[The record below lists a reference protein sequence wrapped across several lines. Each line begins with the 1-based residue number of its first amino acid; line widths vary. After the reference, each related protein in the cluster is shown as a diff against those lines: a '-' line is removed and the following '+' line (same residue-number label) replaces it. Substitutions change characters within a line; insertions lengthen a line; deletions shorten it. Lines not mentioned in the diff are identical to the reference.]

1 MKRYLGYIAAFIALV
16 VATGCSYDDVDNGLS
31 MQNGKKDIVTVMGR
45 ITPFTDYY
53 VGTRGVK
60 NDDEGKLTSMAMALF
75 QVNDAGTAIVGNCE
89 YYQYADSQAELLFNI
104 ERGDKYA
111 KNKRYVMYVFTN
123 MPGLGELEDDFEAGT
138 LTLDQILGSVY
149 SVQDLNI
156 PANGFPMIGS
166 LGDTFSSNI
175 DQDGKVFVL
184 SPTADGTN
192 ATDLIAPKVDGTTQ
206 TLLTIPMK
214 AMYAK
219 VNFTIEVRPD
229 QSIDGNYS
237 PQFTL
242 ESYAINNVPSKVDF
256 DNSTNSDTEV
266 LTGGFSRPVTGNK
279 VASGANTINFSFYLP
294 ERLLTPEKDTLTYE
308 YPFRGSYDVV
318 VDEDQDGIREE
329 DRKYMQRYKAQLLG
343 AGQKATNIVISGQF
357 RDHQNHHWD
366 VDYTIQLGADSFSD
380 FNILRNSEYNNV
392 VTIKGIQTSNDMEPD
407 NVSYDHRVTITR
419 TQPAIISVRREVM
432 LDSHFE
438 IRPLRVTGID
448 IGTDIGAINAVKVEV
463 VNPSAANWMRLERS
477 FGDGTPANS
486 PETTVN
492 GTPKSIYID
501 EDPND
506 AAYGKRRFFTYNLID
521 GVNANATDATLKE
534 STEVVLPLTQGVT
547 ECCWIYIDENTN
559 TGDGL
564 RSGVIKVSYGTCPAG
579 NFTVDK
585 FTPANNVNY
594 PDVNYTLSQ
603 RNLFH
608 VTYAT
613 SSKDYYI
620 EYHEEYLHDYD
631 SADDYVQTDYDGMP
645 WGLDS
650 IQLSYDNY
658 AILTSK
664 GTWGDVDGDIHE
676 ELKKTSPFYDFYLPR
691 DVDRNKWYF
700 ESDDAYNEMVHAY
713 SGYAFCNAIIQVVN
727 GYGDHDTDASNNID
741 VLQLNQKPRSAV
753 EYCYNKNKRN
763 NKGQVAWTDNSDNVK
778 WYLPA
783 IDEIEEIVMSSYVD
797 AESVTHRT
805 YARFLDFRN
814 KFYWSSQPAYLNNYV
829 FVDRD
834 YFGAGDRYGNYM
846 IDDKYR
852 ARATS
857 VSYEDKTGDGPSD
870 PNNYDKESSESSGF
884 TNYIDADYVY
894 DKFLSMPVA
903 GTGKLENVTPKP
915 VPKPEENGGSYVVIS
930 GSNQGDWWN
939 NTTHD
944 GIFYP
949 THTLTRS
956 SPAKG
961 NMSRDDLARVRC
973 VRKMD

>member
-75 QVNDAGTAIVGNCE
+75 QVNDTGTAIVGNCE

-138 LTLDQILGSVY
+138 LTLDQILESVY

-156 PANGFPMIGS
+156 PADGFPMIGS
-166 LGDTFSSNI
+166 LGDTFSPNI
-175 DQDGKVFVL
+175 DQDGRVFIL

-256 DNSTNSDTEV
+256 DSSTNSDTEV

-294 ERLLTPEKDTLTYE
+294 ERLLTPEKDTLTYN
-308 YPFRGSYDVV
+308 YPFRGSYDAV

-392 VTIKGIQTSNDMEPD
+392 VTIKGIQTSNDMDPG

-463 VNPSAANWMRLERS
+463 VNPATTHWMRLERS

-547 ECCWIYIDENTN
+547 ECCWIYIDENTT

-564 RSGVIKVSYGTCPAG
+564 RSGVIKVSYGSCPAG

-585 FTPANNVNY
+585 FTPANNASY

-650 IQLSYDNY
+650 IQLSYY
-658 AILTSK
+658 IPAILVSK
-664 GTWGDVDGDIHE
+664 GSWGSVDNAVYDAL
-676 ELKKTSPFYDFYLPR
+676 LKNSPYYDFYLSR
-691 DVDRNKWYF
+691 DVAENWNFSRF
-700 ESDDAYNEMVHAY
+700 PRNEMIHNY
-713 SGYAFCNAIIQVVN
+713 DGYAFCNAIIQVVN
-727 GYGDHDTDASNNID
+727 GYGDHDSDASNNID

-763 NKGQVAWTDNSDNVK
+763 NKGQVAWTGNYDNLK

-814 KFYWSSQPAYLNNYV
+814 KFYWSSQPAYLNNYI
-829 FVDRD
+829 FVERLL
-834 YFGAGDRYGNYM
+834 GDRYGNYM

-857 VSYEDKTGDGPSD
+857 VSYEDKTGNGPTD
-870 PNNYDKESSESSGF
+870 PDNYDKVSSESSGY
-884 TNYIDADYVY
+884 TKYIDADYT
-894 DKFLSMPVA
+894 DLFGGLSN
-903 GTGKLENVTPKP
+903 TGEHDVT
-915 VPKPEENGGSYVVIS
+915 GSETFS
-930 GSNQGDWWN
+930 GSNSSDWWD
-939 NTTHD
+939 NTTHN
-944 GIFYP
+944 GIYYP
-949 THTLTRS
+949 THKLTKS